1 MISSVLPQEWTEET
15 TDTLID
21 HLLENYHAR
30 HREHLPQLIDL
41 ARKVEAVHA
50 EHPEC
55 PNGLTQYLISM
66 RQELDSHMM
75 KEEQI
80 LFPMLRQNL
89 FTRAQGPI
97 NVMQMEHE
105 EHDRSLKRLLNL
117 TRLLKL
123 PSNACMTWAK
133 LYDEL
138 GCFVDELTQHI
149 QLENEVLFAG
159 KTSSA
164 LSGVEQ

>member
-15 TDTLID
+15 PDVLID

-30 HREHLPQLIDL
+30 HREHLPQLVSL
-41 ARKVEAVHA
+41 ARQVEAAHT

-55 PNGLTQYLISM
+55 PSGLTQYLISM
-66 RQELDSHMM
+66 QQELDSHMM

-80 LFPMLRQNL
+80 LFPMLRQQM
-89 FTRAQGPI
+89 FIRAKGPI

-117 TRLLKL
+117 TRFLKV
-123 PSNACMTWAK
+123 PSDACMTWAK

-149 QLENEVLFAG
+149 SLENDVLFAG
-159 KTSSA
+159 KTSDA
-164 LSGVEQ
+164 VSGDE